1 MRKSTLT
8 GFAAL
13 LMMGA
18 ASLAFAAGSTSSS
31 VEKTTDTGTTAAS
44 PSTGKSGASESEK
57 ASPAAKADGHPTGG
71 STATPQG
78 REATMEPTPPT
89 SGSGSSTDSSA
100 TDSKE
105 KKQ

>member
-13 LMMGA
+13 LMMGT

-31 VEKTTDTGTTAAS
+31 VEQTKDSGTTAAS
-44 PSTGKSGASESEK
+44 PSTDKSGASESEK
-57 ASPAAKADGHPTGG
+57 ASPAAKADAQPTGG
-71 STATPQG
+71 STVTPQG
-78 REATMEPTPPT
+78 REATMESTPPA

-100 TDSKE
+100 TDNKE